1 MDAVKFV
8 RTVIDEI
15 CADIANGDE
24 IKWEAIDQELRWLW
38 TNTRTGKQWSFNIR
52 VFKRLVDQTNKD
64 PRMPLFANLVSNT
77 KTVPEIQREILR
89 LEALKSF
96 W

>member
-8 RTVIDEI
+8 RDVIDEI

-24 IKWEAIDQELRWLW
+24 IKWEAIDHELSWQW
-38 TNTRTGKQWSFNIR
+38 TNTRTQKKWKFNIR

-77 KTVPEIQREILR
+77 KAIPEIQKEMRR
-89 LEALKSF
+89 LEDLKAF

>member
-15 CADIANGDE
+15 SADIANGDV

-52 VFKRLVDQTNKD
+52 VFKRLVQQSDKD
-64 PRMPLFANLVSNT
+64 PRLPLFGHLVANT

-89 LEALKSF
+89 LEALKVF